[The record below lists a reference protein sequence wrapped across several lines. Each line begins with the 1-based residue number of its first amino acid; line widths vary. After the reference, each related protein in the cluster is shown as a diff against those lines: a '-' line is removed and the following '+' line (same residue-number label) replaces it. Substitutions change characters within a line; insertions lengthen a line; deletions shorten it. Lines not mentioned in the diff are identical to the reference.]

1 MLMRF
6 GEGICFSAV
15 ATEQHPFKHSVAEE
29 LHIDK
34 TAGIL
39 QTLLRNWTRLRQHM
53 RPHILYIHIHYT
65 QEEITCGSLQL

>member
-39 QTLLRNWTRLRQHM
+39 QTGIGQDWDKHLAV
-53 RPHILYIHIHYT
+53 
-65 QEEITCGSLQL
+65 